1 MHGELRAKARGSSRP
16 GNEFSMTQAI
26 LIAGSMA
33 TNNHQLAINRSF
45 AANGAEDDREKNI
58 DLG

>member
-1 MHGELRAKARGSSRP
+1 
-16 GNEFSMTQAI
+16 MTQAI
-26 LIAGSMA
+26 LITGSMA

-45 AANGAEDDREKNI
+45 AANGAEDDHEKNI